1 MNEKTKLMALIK
13 PQFEVGRENI
23 EKGGIVKNPKKHKMA
38 IDMVV
43 ESATENGLNL
53 HQLDF
58 SPITGGKGNIEYISL
73 FSLVKTKHIVDI
85 NKVVEE
91 SRKLK

>member
-1 MNEKTKLMALIK
+1 
-13 PQFEVGRENI
+13 
-23 EKGGIVKNPKKHKMA
+23 MA

-43 ESATENGLNL
+43 EAAKEHGLYL

-73 FSLVKTKHIVDI
+73 FSLEETKNIIDI
-85 NKVVEE
+85 DKVVEE
-91 SRKLK
+91 SRELKGR